1 MRTAMKIGQRSTSIK
16 SSNKKLRRPHSL
28 QFRLIRAIALVVT
41 LIVVVSL
48 GTSIGQA
55 LLAPGTDSVAAR
67 LAEWGRTHGLG
78 AVITS
83 LEKGRYNLTPPKTGG
98 TIAGGLPHSAKPS
111 PSATAPAVSPTT
123 IAPAPL
129 QSLVTSPLEGEGTW
143 QDLYS
148 VGGNPAARVA
158 FLRPDAVHTSY
169 YVQVVWMDPKLVQF
183 TLHPGYQVPGQ
194 PLTAPDQI
202 PPSEIDSILA
212 TFNSG
217 FHMSDSRGG
226 YWQNGQLIAPL
237 RTGAASMILATNG
250 ELKVENWPGGVPGT
264 GIAAV
269 RQNLDLLIYNGTV
282 SPAATQE
289 NAKSWGLTVG
299 NAAFVWRSA
308 IGVRADGSIISV
320 VGPAMTIESLAS
332 ILHDAGVVNAMELD
346 INQDWANYIT
356 YAHPSPGVAVPTVL
370 PPPNPLINA
379 HRYLQPSSRDFVSVL
394 PRPQPRS
401 AGTLIG
407 PLRHNHDASPRPL
420 TLH

>member
-1 MRTAMKIGQRSTSIK
+1 MP
-16 SSNKKLRRPHSL
+16 SNRKTRRPRSSR
-28 QFRLIRAIALVVT
+28 FRLIRAIALVAT
-41 LIVVVSL
+41 LIIVVSL

-83 LEKGRYNLTPPKTGG
+83 LEKDRYNLTQPKIGG
-98 TIAGGLPHSAKPS
+98 TIAGGLPHSANPNPNPNPN
-111 PSATAPAVSPTT
+111 PSATPPAVSPTT
-123 IAPAPL
+123 TAPVPL
-129 QSLVTSPLEGEGTW
+129 KSLVTSPLAGEGTW
-143 QDLYS
+143 QNLYS

-194 PLTAPDQI
+194 PLTAPDRI
-202 PPSEIDSILA
+202 PPSEINSILA

-226 YWQNGQLIAPL
+226 YWQNGQMIAPL
-237 RTGAASMILATNG
+237 RTGAASMILMTNG
-250 ELKVENWPGGVPGT
+250 ELKVENWPGGVPGSD
-264 GIAAV
+264 IAAV
-269 RQNLDLLIYNGTV
+269 RQNLDLLIHNGTV

-320 VGPAMTIESLAS
+320 VGPAMTIGTLAN

-394 PRPQPRS
+394 PR
-401 AGTLIG
+401 
-407 PLRHNHDASPRPL
+407 
-420 TLH
+420 

>member
-1 MRTAMKIGQRSTSIK
+1 MKIGQRPSSTMP
-16 SSNKKLRRPHSL
+16 SNKKLRRPRSL
-28 QFRLIRAIALVVT
+28 RFRLIRAIALVVA
-41 LIVVVSL
+41 LIIVVPL

-55 LLAPGTDSVAAR
+55 LFAPGTDSVAAR

-83 LEKGRYNLTPPKTGG
+83 LEKDRYNLTQPKTGG
-98 TIAGGLPHSAKPS
+98 TIAGGLPHSAHPNPNPN
-111 PSATAPAVSPTT
+111 PSATPPAVSPTT
-123 IAPAPL
+123 TAPAPL
-129 QSLVTSPLEGEGTW
+129 KSLVTSPLEGEGTW
-143 QDLYS
+143 HDLYS

-202 PPSEIDSILA
+202 PPSEINSILA

-226 YWQNGQLIAPL
+226 YWQNGQMIAPL
-237 RTGAASMILATNG
+237 RTGAASMILMTNG
-250 ELKVENWPGGVPGT
+250 ELKVENWPGGDPGSD
-264 GIAAV
+264 IAAV

-320 VGPAMTIESLAS
+320 VGPAMTIGTLAN
-332 ILHDAGVVNAMELD
+332 ILYDAGVVNAMELD

-394 PRPQPRS
+394 PR
-401 AGTLIG
+401 
-407 PLRHNHDASPRPL
+407 
-420 TLH
+420 